1 MQTFRPTPIA
11 ERLAATAALVAAL
24 AALAGFVPGLYRD
37 PQVVVAQ
44 SHGQDLANLVGV
56 LVFALGLAAWA
67 RGSLRGRL
75 IAIGALGYL
84 FYSYVAFAFLVVLN
98 PATVLYIAVLGFAGW
113 SFAFGFA
120 AVDDGDVEAAVDGH
134 LARRATGVFLIAL
147 GLLFGAT
154 WLGQIAGSVTSGHL
168 PADLVQFGWPMNPYF
183 VLDLGFLLPLMAL
196 AGIRLLTNRPGGARL
211 AVPLLVFAPL
221 MALSILLTIV
231 FGAADGQAL
240 EPSVLVMFGL
250 VAVLAAMLAG
260 LALDPRPRHP
270 ASPLFGSRPA

>member
-1 MQTFRPTPIA
+1 MSTPRQLPIA
-11 ERLAATAALVAAL
+11 AGLAAIAGLVAAV

-37 PQVVVAQ
+37 PTVVVAQ

-56 LVFALGLAAWA
+56 LVLACGLSAWA

-84 FYSYVAFAFLVVLN
+84 FYSYVAFAFLIVLN

-113 SFAFGFA
+113 SFALGLA
-120 AVDDGDVEAAVDGH
+120 ATDDRDVETAVVGH
-134 LARRATGVFLIAL
+134 LARRATGVFFIVLA
-147 GLLFGAT
+147 LLFAAD
-154 WLGQIAGSVTSGHL
+154 WLGQIVGSVTSGRL
-168 PADLVQFGWPMNPYF
+168 PADLAQFGWPMNPYF

-196 AGIRLLTNRPGGARL
+196 AGVRLLTSHPGGMRL

-240 EPSVLVMFGL
+240 EPSVLVMFG
-250 VAVLAAMLAG
+250 VVTVLGATLAG

-270 ASPLFGSRPA
+270 ASVALGPRPA